1 MRLEIDAVGV
11 VDSRLPNL
19 DTNAELAA
27 QAETRDGPLTALRA
41 MWALTEHSHKRAI
54 ELGIVDSSIQIHE
67 GK

>member
-1 MRLEIDAVGV
+1 MRLGVDAVGV

-41 MWALTEHSHKRAI
+41 MWALTEHFHKRDI
-54 ELGIVDSSIQIHE
+54 ELEAADNSVQIH
-67 GK
+67 